1 MPDGS
6 THRRSTSPQKMTLTP
21 DRAQVDDWR
30 QQGRLDDLRALAE
43 GADGLVLS
51 RGLLHALLEEL
62 HISDDF
68 DVLVGRVSRQ
78 PASQY
83 PRLLAIALLLR
94 HSWCPQDL
102 ARTATRLGLPRQAH
116 STSAPR
122 TTPRDGGHRRRAG
135 ARTPLAEPRT
145 R

>member
-1 MPDGS
+1 MRDGS
-6 THRRSTSPQKMTLTP
+6 TPRRSASPHKTTWMRE
-21 DRAQVDDWR
+21 RAQVDDWR
-30 QQGRLDDLRALAE
+30 QHGRLDDLRAVAE
-43 GADGLVLS
+43 GAVGLVLS

-68 DVLVGRVSRQ
+68 DVLVGRVARQ

-102 ARTATRLGLPRQAH
+102 ARTATRLGLSRQTH
-116 STSAPR
+116 RTSDLR

>member
-1 MPDGS
+1 MRDGS
-6 THRRSTSPQKMTLTP
+6 TRRRNTSPQGTTWTQE
-21 DRAQVDDWR
+21 RVQVDDWR
-30 QQGRLDDLRALAE
+30 RHGRLDDLRALAE
-43 GADGLVLS
+43 GTRGLPLS
-51 RGLLHALLEEL
+51 RGLVHALLEEL
-62 HISDDF
+62 HVSDDF
-68 DVLVGRVSRQ
+68 DVLVGRVPRL

-102 ARTATRLGLPRQAH
+102 ARTATRLGLSRQTHAN
-116 STSAPR
+116 SESR
-122 TTPRDGGHRRRAG
+122 TTPPAGGHRRRAA

>member
-1 MPDGS
+1 MRDGT
-6 THRRSTSPQKMTLTP
+6 THRRSTSPRKTIWAP
-21 DRAQVDDWR
+21 ERAQVDDWR

-43 GADGLVLS
+43 GAGGLVLS

-68 DVLVGRVSRQ
+68 DVLVGRVTRQ

-102 ARTATRLGLPRQAH
+102 ARTATRLGLSRQAH
-116 STSAPR
+116 FTSASR
-122 TTPRDGGHRRRAG
+122 TKARDGGHRRRAA
-135 ARTPLAEPRT
+135 ARTPLSGPRT

>member
-1 MPDGS
+1 MRDGS
-6 THRRSTSPQKMTLTP
+6 THRRSTNLQKTTWTP
-21 DRAQVDDWR
+21 ERVQVDDWR
-30 QQGRLDDLRALAE
+30 QHGRLDDLCALAE
-43 GADGLVLS
+43 GAVGLVLS
-51 RGLLHALLEEL
+51 RRLLHALLEEL

-83 PRLLAIALLLR
+83 PRLLAVALLLR

-102 ARTATRLGLPRQAH
+102 ARTATRLGLSRHTPA
-116 STSAPR
+116 TSESR
-122 TTPRDGGHRRRAG
+122 TTPGAGGHRRRAA
-135 ARTPLAEPRT
+135 ARMPFAEPRT

>member
-1 MPDGS
+1 MRDGS
-6 THRRSTSPQKMTLTP
+6 PHRRSTSPQRTWTRE
-21 DRAQVDDWR
+21 RAQVDEWR
-30 QQGRLDDLRALAE
+30 QQDRLDDLRALAE
-43 GADGLVLS
+43 NAGGLVLS
-51 RGLLHALLEEL
+51 RGLLQALLEEL

-102 ARTATRLGLPRQAH
+102 ARTATRLGLSRQTVLTPE
-116 STSAPR
+116 SR
-122 TTPRDGGHRRRAG
+122 TTTRDGGHRRRAA

>member
-1 MPDGS
+1 MRDGS
-6 THRRSTSPQKMTLTP
+6 THRRSTSPQKTTWTP
-21 DRAQVDDWR
+21 ERQVDDWR
-30 QQGRLDDLRALAE
+30 QQDRLDDLRALAE
-43 GADGLVLS
+43 NAGGLVLS
-51 RGLLHALLEEL
+51 RGLLQALLEEL

-102 ARTATRLGLPRQAH
+102 ARTATRLGLSRQAH
-116 STSAPR
+116 STSASR
-122 TTPRDGGHRRRAG
+122 TTTRDGGHRRRAA

>member
-1 MPDGS
+1 MRDGS
-6 THRRSTSPQKMTLTP
+6 INRRSTSPRTTTWTLE
-21 DRAQVDDWR
+21 RAQVDDWR
-30 QQGRLDDLRALAE
+30 QHGRLDDLRALAE

-78 PASQY
+78 PTSQY

-94 HSWCPQDL
+94 HSWCPRDL
-102 ARTATRLGLPRQAH
+102 ARTATRLGLSRNTHAN
-116 STSAPR
+116 SESR
-122 TTPRDGGHRRRAG
+122 TTPSGGDRRRAT

>member
-1 MPDGS
+1 MRDGS
-6 THRRSTSPQKMTLTP
+6 THRRSTSPQKTTWTP
-21 DRAQVDDWR
+21 ERQVDDWR
-30 QQGRLDDLRALAE
+30 QQDRLDDLRALAE
-43 GADGLVLS
+43 NAGGLVLS
-51 RGLLHALLEEL
+51 RGLLQALLEEL

-78 PASQY
+78 PDSQY

-102 ARTATRLGLPRQAH
+102 ARTATRLGLSRQAH
-116 STSAPR
+116 STSASRR
-122 TTPRDGGHRRRAG
+122 THRDGGHRRRA
-135 ARTPLAEPRT
+135 APRTPLAGPRT